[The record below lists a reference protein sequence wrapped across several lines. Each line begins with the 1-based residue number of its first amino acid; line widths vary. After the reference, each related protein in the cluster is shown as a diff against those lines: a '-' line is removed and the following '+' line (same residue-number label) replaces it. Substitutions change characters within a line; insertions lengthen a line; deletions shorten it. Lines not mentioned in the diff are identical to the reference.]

1 MAGNGQLVAAN
12 FIQSQKN
19 KNILVDAKQYE
30 YRQKTKSG
38 ARTYWECRLI
48 EKKTCKASAI
58 SVCIDGVEY
67 IKQLK
72 VYKI

>member
-38 ARTYWECRLI
+38 CR
-48 EKKTCKASAI
+48 SRR
-58 SVCIDGVEY
+58 SGRMVELKLSLEHY
-67 IKQLK
+67 DRNNIKEFMYGLRGD
-72 VYKI
+72 VI